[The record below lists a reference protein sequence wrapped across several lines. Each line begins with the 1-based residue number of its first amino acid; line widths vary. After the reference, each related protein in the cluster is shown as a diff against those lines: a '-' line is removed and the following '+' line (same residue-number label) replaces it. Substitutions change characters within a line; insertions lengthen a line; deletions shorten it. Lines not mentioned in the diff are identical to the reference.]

1 MYSYN
6 CKCLISIPTK
16 QQKLPINKQCQY
28 EPYFGELFF
37 IKLNM

>member
-1 MYSYN
+1 MPN
-6 CKCLISIPTK
+6 FHTVPTK

-37 IKLNM
+37 IKL